1 MIYLSL
7 VFINKIKCVYLLG
20 ITKELDLK
28 DFWNHIQRLLIC
40 STVFYWKLR
49 VQFAKLT
56 AFVNFK
62 WDTNVQMNIFRKI
75 VAEIGIC
82 LIFGLIFNIKSN
94 KNQLNDITIA
104 FIHTMYM
111 YMLTLD
117 RINLHTD
124 EKWLQNIVINFWIQQ
139 KLLIFCYSFQE
150 LIGRFCRWNWNW
162 YPIYKGIDSIFF
174 TKLCLI

>member
-1 MIYLSL
+1 MFREFWYAKLSSIENWERNSRNWLLLSILSETQMYKWIYS
-7 VFINKIKCVYLLG
+7 
-20 ITKELDLK
+20 E
-28 DFWNHIQRLLIC
+28 
-40 STVFYWKLR
+40 KLR
-49 VQFAKLT
+49 RRLESAWYFDWWCYLY
-56 AFVNFK
+56 
-62 WDTNVQMNIFRKI
+62 
-75 VAEIGIC
+75 
-82 LIFGLIFNIKSN
+82 LNIKSN

-124 EKWLQNIVINFWIQQ
+124 EKWLQNIVINFWIQK